1 MSIKS
6 LNIRNHANRRVAHLS
21 THPAWRDVAEGR
33 GVVVSPQSPPQKLTY
48 SPDLLDSPAMI
59 QSIKI
64 YSLENTKPHY
74 RLNIFL
80 LPAMHRQVLVNLY
93 IHFIKYAINLSDFEN
108 NSICSF

>member
-1 MSIKS
+1 M
-6 LNIRNHANRRVAHLS
+6 
-21 THPAWRDVAEGR
+21 G
-33 GVVVSPQSPPQKLTY
+33 
-48 SPDLLDSPAMI
+48 MI

-93 IHFIKYAINLSDFEN
+93 IHFIKYAINLSDFGFPFL
-108 NSICSF
+108 IRMILKILLTGGLT